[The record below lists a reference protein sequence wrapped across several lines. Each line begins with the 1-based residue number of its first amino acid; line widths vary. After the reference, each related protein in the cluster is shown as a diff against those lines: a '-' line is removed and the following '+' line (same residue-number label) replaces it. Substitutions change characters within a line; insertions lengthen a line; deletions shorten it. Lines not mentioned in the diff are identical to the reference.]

1 MYKEDLLDK
10 DLKLEYI
17 LLKFLYL
24 STGHIKKSD
33 ACRELD
39 ITMPTLTKL

>member
-10 DLKLEYI
+10 NLKLEYI

-24 STGHIKKSD
+24 STGHIKKV
-33 ACRELD
+33 
-39 ITMPTLTKL
+39 TLVGS

>member
-24 STGHIKKSD
+24 SKIGRAHV
-33 ACRELD
+33 
-39 ITMPTLTKL
+39 

>member
-17 LLKFLYL
+17 LLKFCIYRLVI
-24 STGHIKKSD
+24 SKK
-33 ACRELD
+33 
-39 ITMPTLTKL
+39 

>member
-24 STGHIKKSD
+24 STGHIKKVM
-33 ACRELD
+33 RVGN
-39 ITMPTLTKL
+39 

>member
-10 DLKLEYI
+10 DLRLEYM

-24 STGHIKKSD
+24 STGHIKKKRS
-33 ACRELD
+33 LSG
-39 ITMPTLTKL
+39 IG

>member
-33 ACRELD
+33 ADDGLQ
-39 ITMPTLTKL
+39 KNGQ